1 MTEYIKSLRKIVGH
15 RPLLQCGASV
25 IIFDTEG
32 KVLMLHRTDNDCWCF
47 PGGSIELGEKVED
60 AAQREAFEETGL
72 KVEELEL
79 FDIFSGEELYYK
91 YLNGDEV
98 YNIDMVFMTSKYYG
112 EANKN
117 DESKGFK
124 FFMVNELPENISP
137 PVKPV
142 VQRLV
147 ERYIYIK
154 NI

>member
-1 MTEYIKSLRKIVGH
+1 
-15 RPLLQCGASV
+15 
-25 IIFDTEG
+25 
-32 KVLMLHRTDNDCWCF
+32 MLHRTDNDCWCF
-47 PGGSIELGEKVED
+47 PGGAIELGEKVED
-60 AAQREAFEETGL
+60 AVQREAFEETGL

-91 YLNGDEV
+91 YPNGDEV
-98 YNIDMVFMTSKYYG
+98 YNIDIVFVTSKYYG

-117 DESKGFK
+117 AESKGFK
-124 FFMVNELPENISP
+124 FFMINELPENISP

-147 ERYIYIK
+147 ERYTLIR